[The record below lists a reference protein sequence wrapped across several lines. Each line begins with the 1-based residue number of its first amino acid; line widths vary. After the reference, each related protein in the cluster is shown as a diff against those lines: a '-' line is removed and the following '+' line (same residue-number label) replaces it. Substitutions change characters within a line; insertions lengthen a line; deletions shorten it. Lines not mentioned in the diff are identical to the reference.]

1 MAGTK
6 NDVIVAKNADF
17 SQAGAPNGQ
26 SAEANGLVTNG
37 QLWIGS
43 TALNAG
49 GTHVNVGSITSP
61 GGTLTVGYSSP
72 NITVD
77 LVGGSTGIDSFTTDV
92 AGPVLPDGTGNVAVT
107 GGQVFSNGS
116 IANTLRLG
124 VEATANTFLYGQGNN
139 TAMAE
144 LGPLTNGQVIIGST
158 GLAPVTNTLTAGT
171 AITITNGAGTITI
184 AADQNDVMTVG
195 AKNIGFDLTAGVFS
209 ITGSDGTAL
218 SASNPGY
225 VTMWRREATDAGELV
240 TITLTANQSFSDNA
254 SGGSTIAGNLFG
266 LTDTVNYGNNLPF
279 FVYAVLNDAETTV
292 QFMISRANF
301 GLTSPIAAN
310 IGMPSTPAADKQN
323 DFFSF
328 ANITAADFEGN
339 PALPI
344 GTIYMRKVGGAAND
358 WTVQGLFASGSG
370 LNWPGEFYGLNF
382 GENFIVPTG
391 QFGAATGTFMN
402 ANGGTAPVFTTNSM
416 VFSFTSCNTVRLTVY
431 MDGDGG
437 TDGAGAVSTQVAIPY
452 TGLVDTTP
460 NSTIVGSGYLTCPAY
475 TGVVT
480 FELLGNTRYLTLRD
494 ATGTLVAN
502 QDFSNGA
509 RTLKGQVTFRTG
521 DNP

>member
-6 NDVIVAKNADF
+6 NDVIVAKNGDF
-17 SQAGAPNGQ
+17 SQAGGPNAQ
-26 SAEANGLVTNG
+26 SSEANGLALNG
-37 QLWIGS
+37 QLWVGS

-49 GTHVNVGSITSP
+49 GTHVNVGSITSS
-61 GGTLTVGYSSP
+61 TLTVGYSSP
-72 NITVD
+72 NITVEAGATVATTYTTD
-77 LVGGSTGIDSFTTDV
+77 SGNATPAGNIIFLSGGTNGIDTTGAGNVVTFNFDVTEQPTIPTSIGTDSGTATPALNTFSIVGGPGATVS
-92 AGPVLPDGTGNVAVT
+92 
-107 GGQVFSNGS
+107 GS
-116 IANTLRLG
+116 
-124 VEATANTFLYGQGNN
+124 
-139 TAMAE
+139 
-144 LGPLTNGQVIIGST
+144 GST
-158 GLAPVTNTLTAGT
+158 VTVSVTPSE
-171 AITITNGAGTITI
+171 
-184 AADQNDVMTVG
+184 VMKVG
-195 AKNIGFDLTAGVFS
+195 AINIGFDLTAGVFS
-209 ITGSDGTAL
+209 ITGGDGTAL

-225 VTMWRREATDAGELV
+225 ITIWRREATDPGELV
-240 TITLTANQSFSDNA
+240 TITLTANQSFSDST
-254 SGGSTIAGNLFG
+254 SGGSTIDGNLFG
-266 LTDTVNYGNNLPF
+266 LTDAVNYGNNLPF

-292 QFMISRANF
+292 QFMISRSNF
-301 GLTSPIAAN
+301 ALTSPIAAD
-310 IGMPSTPAADKQN
+310 IGMPSTTAADKQN

-344 GTIYMRKVGGAAND
+344 GTIYMQKVGGAAND

-416 VFSFTSCNTVRLTVY
+416 VFSFSGPNNVRLTFY
-431 MDGDGG
+431 MDADGG
-437 TDGAGAVSTQVAIPY
+437 TDGAGAVSAQIAIPY

-475 TGVVT
+475 TGVVIM
-480 FELLGNTRYLTLRD
+480 ELLGNTRYLTLRD
-494 ATGTLVAN
+494 ATGTLIAN

-509 RTLKGQVTFRTG
+509 RTLKGQVIFRTG
-521 DNP
+521 ANP